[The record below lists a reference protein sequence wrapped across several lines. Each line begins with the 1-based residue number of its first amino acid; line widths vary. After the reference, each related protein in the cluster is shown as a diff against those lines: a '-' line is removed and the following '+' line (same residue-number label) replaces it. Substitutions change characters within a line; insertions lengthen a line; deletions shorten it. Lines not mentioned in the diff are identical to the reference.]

1 MALSQAEKMNESQLL
16 RIGQV
21 AKISGLPVKT
31 IRYYADFGLLNP
43 HITRNQSGYRLF
55 TLQVINRLSFIKRAQ
70 SLGLSLKEIEEI
82 FSVYDQ
88 GEIPCGV
95 TKQLLMDKLA
105 DIEEKISKLTILKSE
120 LRGILSGW
128 QDISSIEM
136 IKDSICP
143 NITVH

>member
-1 MALSQAEKMNESQLL
+1 MNESQLL

-31 IRYYADFGLLNP
+31 IRYYADFGLLAP
-43 HITRNQSGYRLF
+43 HITRNHSGYRLF

-143 NITVH
+143 NITAH